1 MASRWDGSA
10 GRALALATLL
20 VLATVSLRGRL
31 PGAER
36 VPRTPAADNP
46 AALVVVVV
54 LLLGSVAIVTVAV
67 VLRTRNRTAGRS
79 GASSTPAWLRRDAGR
94 LSWRAMVIAFGLL
107 LVWLAIAMALS
118 GLGGPGGNGPVSAPD
133 FTPGASPDSTAAPG
147 APGARP
153 NHDQHQDDSSLIGYF
168 YAGTVVF
175 LGVLV
180 ASTLVTSRR
189 ARRNA
194 APGPEFGAELES
206 AAPDT
211 DSDALVRAAE
221 VGLAAVED
229 LSREPRKAIIA
240 CYAAMERELARVPGA
255 APQEFDTASEV
266 LARAVGQRALG
277 PGSATALVEL
287 FDEARFSSHVMTE
300 GHREAAVE
308 ALQQVLAEL
317 PSRT

>member
-20 VLATVSLRGRL
+20 VLAAVSLRGRL

-36 VPRTPAADNP
+36 VLRTPSADNP

-67 VLRTRNRTAGRS
+67 VLRARNRTAGRS
-79 GASSTPAWLRRDAGR
+79 GAAGTPAWLRRDAGR

-107 LVWLAIAMALS
+107 LVWLAIAIAMALS
-118 GLGGPGGNGPVSAPD
+118 GLGGTLNAPD
-133 FTPGASPDSTAAPG
+133 INPGASSDSTPAPG
-147 APGARP
+147 VPGDRP
-153 NHDQHQDDSSLIGYF
+153 NHVQQHDDSSLIGYF

-180 ASTLVTSRR
+180 AGTLVTSRR

-194 APGPEFGAELES
+194 PTSPEFGAEPE
-206 AAPDT
+206 AAVPDT

-266 LARAVGQRALG
+266 LARAVGQHALG